1 MKSNIPLACHLDG
14 ASHLGICILLV
25 LCRKNNV
32 DAIIFLKYQF
42 YSDILGG
49 IFCTKMRSV
58 LWNRILYMCE
68 LVI

>member
-49 IFCTKMRSV
+49 IFCMKMRSV